1 MVGFGHG
8 FWINS
13 MRACKFFNW
22 NPALRAPR
30 EFAVQEQ
37 TAVDF
42 PSIRWAPQLEHSSAL
57 RVLWEAGWLT
67 QDAALV
73 WATTLC
79 QEKGVNVFFPP
90 SWLPPGR
97 STCLKACCNGINY
110 LTKACVGRSCRVAAK
125 VTGGGPIHSPI
136 CCHDH
141 PENKPKQSKQKH
153 KQKPPQT
160 KNKQKQKQTK
170 QKPKR
175 TPSNDVTAT
184 SCGWKRWIRARGDSL
199 VSSQIMHDDSFVPW

>member
-13 MRACKFFNW
+13 LRACKFFNW

-110 LTKACVGRSCRVAAK
+110 LAKACVGYIVLYA
-125 VTGGGPIHSPI
+125 VTIIQKTSQNKASKNTNKN
-136 CCHDH
+136 H
-141 PENKPKQSKQKH
+141 PRQK
-153 KQKPPQT
+153 T
-160 KNKQKQKQTK
+160 NRNKNKQNKNQNEHPVMTWQLPVVGEKDGLEQE
-170 QKPKR
+170 
-175 TPSNDVTAT
+175 VIA
-184 SCGWKRWIRARGDSL
+184 
-199 VSSQIMHDDSFVPW
+199 